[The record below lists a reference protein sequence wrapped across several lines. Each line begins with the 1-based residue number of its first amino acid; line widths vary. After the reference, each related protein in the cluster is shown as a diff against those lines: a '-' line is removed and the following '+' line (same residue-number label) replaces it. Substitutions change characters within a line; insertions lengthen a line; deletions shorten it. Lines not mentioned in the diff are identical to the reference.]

1 VVTREL
7 TLVQEG
13 NAFVGEESL
22 ELHGFVLRDS
32 YGSGGGGR
40 RLLGVRWGGGAYL
53 RWNPLSCGGGL
64 LMFPACALSWD
75 GNCATGSDS

>member
-1 VVTREL
+1 MAGRNPATAEPRADACQVLDELRERENVGSCAVVTREL

-40 RLLGVRWGGGAYL
+40 RLLGVRWGVA
-53 RWNPLSCGGGL
+53 RI
-64 LMFPACALSWD
+64 
-75 GNCATGSDS
+75 